1 MTAKFDTL
9 RFAIELEKAGATR
22 ELAQRL
28 ATLLYDDV
36 LSGMATLQDLKA
48 LEQSLKIWFGSTLA
62 MAVGIIVAAQRLL

>member
-28 ATLLYDDV
+28 VTLLHGDV

-48 LEQSLKIWFGSTLA
+48 LEQSLKTWFGSMLA